1 MSETVFL
8 LAYDGEAVSDGE
20 MDVSDLAPAL
30 LGLGQVVKIAGNIV
44 AGDHADVRLKVKT
57 TKQGSFE
64 VWLSL
69 IFDGAGGI
77 WQLLKTPEGQAA
89 TALAG
94 ILGFNVF
101 GASTNLIK
109 FVKWLGG
116 RTPEKVERLPNQT
129 VEVTIE
135 NVSIIVDASVYQMAF
150 DPNLRAG
157 LEKAVAEPLD
167 KDGIEVVKFG
177 SGPGSEVVRKSDRHA
192 FRAPLLAEGDEFV
205 SRHTRPFSIIS
216 LSFKHGQ
223 KWKLSD
229 GHGSA
234 RSVTMSDEEF
244 SSKVDRSEIRFA
256 KGDVLI
262 CEVVE
267 RSRRTPTGFKSDYE
281 IIKVLQHQPAPT
293 SHPRFDDF

>member
-1 MSETVFL
+1 M
-8 LAYDGEAVSDGE
+8 
-20 MDVSDLAPAL
+20 
-30 LGLGQVVKIAGNIV
+30 
-44 AGDHADVRLKVKT
+44 
-57 TKQGSFE
+57 
-64 VWLSL
+64 
-69 IFDGAGGI
+69 
-77 WQLLKTPEGQAA
+77 
-89 TALAG
+89 
-94 ILGFNVF
+94 
-101 GASTNLIK
+101 
-109 FVKWLGG
+109 KWLGG

-167 KDGIEVVKFG
+167 KEGIEVVKFG
-177 SGPGSEVVRKSDRHA
+177 SGPVSEVVRKSERHA

-216 LSFKHGQ
+216 LSFKQGQ

-234 RSVTMSDEEF
+234 RSVTMSDDDF

-267 RSRRTPTGFKSDYE
+267 RSRRTPNGFKSDYE
-281 IIKVLQHQPAPT
+281 IIKVLQHQPAP
-293 SHPRFDDF
+293 SAHPTFDDF